1 MLLHASNQAS
11 MDQWMTSIKNVK
23 EGYHI
28 VKTIVEE
35 VEAEAT
41 HILTE
46 TEQTCET
53 LCVIFNFC

>member
-1 MLLHASNQAS
+1 

-46 TEQTCET
+46 TEETCET